1 MNSCA
6 QPSRRIASNL
16 LWTAGRVIRNPLV
29 EVGAD
34 GRLRLVGTCPQPDRL
49 PFTEFYA
56 GLLVAGFLQDY
67 RFAFAFLKTR
77 RETPL
82 ADLFAEF
89 RIGGT
94 VPEHG
99 TFEGGPSAAS
109 DGVSIAAAYASAT
122 GAGTVAVG
130 SDLRFPVDL
139 PAGSFVVL
147 SGLEYDPLRLTIRSQ
162 IRLIDIFR

>member
-1 MNSCA
+1 MSSCA

-16 LWTAGRVIRNPLV
+16 LWTAGGIIRNPLV

-34 GRLRLVGTCPQPDRL
+34 GRLRLAGTCPQPDRL

-56 GLLVAGFLQDY
+56 GLLAAGFPHDW
-67 RFAFAFLKTR
+67 RAAFAFLKTR

-89 RIGGT
+89 RIGEAM
-94 VPEHG
+94 PEHG

-109 DGVSIAAAYASAT
+109 DGVSIAATDASAT

-139 PAGSFVVL
+139 PTGCFVVL
-147 SGLEYDPLRLTIRSQ
+147 SGLEYDPLRLSIRSQ
-162 IRLIDIFR
+162 IRLIDIIR